1 MTMKKNEE
9 KNERKDEA
17 QGKKMTKKKG
27 NVERVKTSNIRRYAQ
42 HALKRNYLVIA
53 GNVKKN

>member
-1 MTMKKNEE
+1 MKKNEE

-27 NVERVKTSNIRRYAQ
+27 NVERVKN
-42 HALKRNYLVIA
+42 
-53 GNVKKN
+53 KKH